1 LPEVVM
7 GDLDGGNR
15 GERSVPEPDL
25 DPQDRGAEP
34 LVEVGKYRRDVDPE
48 RSEHLLHADHGKRV
62 EAAQRGRQA
71 WVGAGPYGFAEES
84 DNGLDLQVSAAPP
97 PPRGPHRAP
106 LPARRG
112 APPA

>member
-1 LPEVVM
+1 M

-48 RSEHLLHADHGKRV
+48 RAEHLLHADHGKRV
-62 EAAQRGRQA
+62 EAAQRGRPA
-71 WVGAGPYGFAEES
+71 WVGAGPHGFAQES
-84 DNGLDLQVSAAPP
+84 DNGLDPQAKSAEPTPELPSLAQLARPRPP
-97 PPRGPHRAP
+97 EQ
-106 LPARRG
+106 
-112 APPA
+112 